1 MALRILKMVCFT
13 CDVSTKLRTPGKFK
27 PSRARCSVARYSAFG
42 VPTSSVTVISCFC
55 SFSTAARAAC
65 SSLCA
70 LSSASCAFCCS
81 RSSAARTT
89 LPSSYL
95 ATAASRRSRAGSND
109 FLAKLYSVLRRLISV
124 FAVSGSN
131 HCLSSA
137 NSFCSKLSRID
148 AGLLGSLPKRNAS
161 SIKAIKSCLP
171 FLDSSETLSRISV
184 RYAIRKGKA
193 CRADSAATTSR
204 VASAHASLIWSSS
217 LFVGFKPYSATNFE
231 DSGATFER
239 VFNFSSDALTVASA
253 SVDWSANGELPTS
266 APSSRAMTLPRAFCV
281 TFSALASLACASV
294 RVSSTAATSL
304 SASLF
309 CCAII

>member
-1 MALRILKMVCFT
+1 M
-13 CDVSTKLRTPGKFK
+13 
-27 PSRARCSVARYSAFG
+27 ARYSAFG
-42 VPTSSVTVISCFC
+42 VPTSSVVVSCFC
-55 SFSTAARAAC
+55 SAFTAARAAC

-70 LSSASCAFCCS
+70 LSNASCAFFCS

-95 ATAASRRSRAGSND
+95 ATAASRRARAGSKD
-109 FLAKLYSVLRRLISV
+109 FLARLYKVLRRLISV

-161 SIKAIKSCLP
+161 SIKATRSCLP
-171 FLDSSETLSRISV
+171 FLDNSETLSRISV
-184 RYAIRKGKA
+184 KKAIRKGNA
-193 CRADSAATTSR
+193 CSADSAATTSR
-204 VASAHASLIWSSS
+204 VASAHASLISSSS
-217 LFVGFKPYSATNFE
+217 LFVGFKPYSSTNFE
-231 DSGATFER
+231 DSGATLER
-239 VFNFSSDALTVASA
+239 VFNFSSVALTVASA
-253 SVDWSANGELPTS
+253 SDDWSASGELPTS

-294 RVSSTAATSL
+294 SVSSTADTSS

-309 CCAII
+309 CCAMI